1 MGREEVWLDREQGGL
16 PKPPPANGEDA
27 MHTSAEDC
35 EDDGGEGEQKQAAHL
50 AAAFDLFRQGS
61 FFAGSIGLWDGLSVF

>member
-1 MGREEVWLDREQGGL
+1 
-16 PKPPPANGEDA
+16 
-27 MHTSAEDC
+27 MHASAEDC
-35 EDDGGEGEQKQAAHL
+35 EDDCGQGEQKQTAHL